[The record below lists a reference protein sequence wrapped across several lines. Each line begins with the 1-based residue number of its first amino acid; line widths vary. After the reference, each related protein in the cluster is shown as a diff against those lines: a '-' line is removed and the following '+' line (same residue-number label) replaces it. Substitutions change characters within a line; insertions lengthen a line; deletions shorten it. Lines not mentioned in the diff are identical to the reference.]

1 MARHDFLAT
10 VLAASATAMA
20 FEAAAAEQPTSVSE
34 LVVTAE
40 KRTETLESTPISI
53 KAITADMLETIDA
66 ESGEDYLRLIPS
78 VSMTNL
84 GRGGNQIQIRGLG
97 SDVGNVGTIAV
108 YNDGVIAP
116 NRIEQSGT
124 FSEEDPALFDVNRV
138 EVLRGPQGTLYGEG
152 SLGGVI
158 NIISNRPNLDR
169 FQASASGTWYNQSHG
184 TSDNYDFAAMLNAP
198 LIKDMLAVRLVFYS
212 YNHDGWIDTVNV
224 IPVFSGLP
232 ATLVQKDANTENVTG
247 GRALVTFKPN
257 DIFDGTFI
265 YKTERTA
272 EGAAPFASPHLIAF
286 ANQLGGTNFDPDY
299 SQASFLSSAG
309 VSKTDQAIL
318 ELNANTGIG
327 RLTSVSGYG
336 TVNSYSSTT
345 AINHDLHAWDE
356 ELRAWPSNASGPLT
370 RIVGGYYRNAYA
382 ALDIAGLGPYASDS
396 ETEYAAFGQGYWAF
410 ASGWKATV
418 GLRYAHQTS
427 DVTQVTPA
435 EASHGTFN
443 SLVPKFSLQ
452 YQHDENSPLFYV
464 TAARGYRAGGANIDT
479 SEGTDPTIRRP
490 FNPDSIRNYELGA
503 KATFLNGKVTV
514 NAAGFYIDWSDVQ
527 IDRPI
532 ISILTPPTSFIVV
545 NGSAAHSWGIEGD
558 VYIYPAPKWTLTF
571 GGSWINE
578 GYDSGV
584 ITGPVGT
591 VPLKGQSFPDTPNYT
606 ANVSLEHEFDLTA
619 GMEGYIRGDYSLRGS
634 SYADVPNHE
643 WDPPYVGALGVSGTL
658 VSGPSEIVNLRA
670 GVRKDF
676 WDIQVFCTNVF
687 DTRAST
693 FTDYDGGFTD
703 FAVVLP
709 PRTVGVN
716 IKLRYQ

>member
-1 MARHDFLAT
+1 MARHEIFAT
-10 VLAASATAMA
+10 VLAASAVAMA
-20 FEAAAAEQPTSVSE
+20 FQAAAAADQPTSVSE

-53 KAITADMLETIDA
+53 KAITAETLETLNA
-66 ESGEDYLRLIPS
+66 ESAEDYLRLVPS

-84 GRGGNQIQIRGLG
+84 ARGGNQIQIRGLG
-97 SDVGNVGTIAV
+97 SDVGNVGTIAL

-124 FSEEDPALFDVNRV
+124 FSEEDPALFDVSRV

-152 SLGGVI
+152 SLGGVV

-169 FQASASGTWYNQSHG
+169 FQASESATWFDRWHG
-184 TSDNYDFAAMLNAP
+184 TSNNYDGAVMVNAP
-198 LIKDMLAVRLVFYS
+198 LVKDMLAVRLVFYS
-212 YNHDGWIDTVNV
+212 YNHDGWIDAVNL

-232 ATLVQKDANTENVTG
+232 PTLVKKDANTENVTG

-257 DIFDGTFI
+257 DVFDGTFI
-265 YKTERTA
+265 YKIERTA
-272 EGAAPFASPHLIAF
+272 VGDAPFASPHLIAAF
-286 ANQLGGTNFDPDY
+286 APNFDPDY
-299 SQASFLSSAG
+299 SQASFLSSAT
-309 VSKTDQAIL
+309 VAKTNQAIL
-318 ELNANTGIG
+318 ELNANTAIG
-327 RLTSVSGYG
+327 RLTSVTGYG

-345 AINHDLHAWDE
+345 AINHDHAWDE
-356 ELRAWPSNASGPLT
+356 ELRMASNATGPLT
-370 RIVGGYYRNAYA
+370 WIVGGYYRNAYA
-382 ALDIAGLGPYASDS
+382 ALDIAGLGPYAADS
-396 ETEYAAFGQGYWAF
+396 ETEYAVFGQGYWAF

-435 EASHGTFN
+435 LASNGTFN

-452 YQHDENSPLFYV
+452 YQHDENSPLFYA

-479 SEGTDPTIRRP
+479 SEGTDPTFRGP
-490 FNPDSIRNYELGA
+490 FSPDAIWNYELGS
-503 KATFLNGKVTV
+503 KATFMNGKVTV
-514 NAAGFYIDWSDVQ
+514 NAAAFYIDWTNVQ

-545 NGSAAHSWGIEGD
+545 NGSAAHSWGLEGD
-558 VYIYPAPKWTLTF
+558 VYVYPAPKWVLTF

-578 GYDSGV
+578 GYDNGV

-606 ANVSLEHEFDLTA
+606 ANVSLEHEFNLTA
-619 GMEGYIRGDYSLRGS
+619 GMEAYVRGDYSLRGS

-643 WDPPYVGALGVSGTL
+643 WDPPFVGDLGNSGTL
-658 VSGPSEIVNLRA
+658 VSGPSQVVNLRA
-670 GVRKDF
+670 GVRKDM

-703 FAVVLP
+703 FSVVLP

-716 IKLRYQ
+716 IKLHYQ